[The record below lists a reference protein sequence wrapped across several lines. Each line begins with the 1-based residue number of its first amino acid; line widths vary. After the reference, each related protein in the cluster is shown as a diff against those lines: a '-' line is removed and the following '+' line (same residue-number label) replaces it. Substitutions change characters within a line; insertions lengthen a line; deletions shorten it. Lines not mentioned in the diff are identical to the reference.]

1 MGSIAMSYRTGNSGL
16 YAMKNT
22 VPQQNMHTCSSL
34 MGVCSRHI
42 TVFNWSQEMNQNK
55 RSFDSVDLSWRP
67 A

>member
-1 MGSIAMSYRTGNSGL
+1 MQAIIMSYRAGNSEL

-42 TVFNWSQEMNQNK
+42 TVFNRSQEMNQNK
-55 RSFDSVDLSWRP
+55 RSFDSVDVSWRP

>member
-1 MGSIAMSYRTGNSGL
+1 MQAVAMSHRINIWEL
-16 YAMKNT
+16 YMNENT

-34 MGVCSRHI
+34 MGVCSRYI

-55 RSFDSVDLSWRP
+55 RLFDSILFLWRL